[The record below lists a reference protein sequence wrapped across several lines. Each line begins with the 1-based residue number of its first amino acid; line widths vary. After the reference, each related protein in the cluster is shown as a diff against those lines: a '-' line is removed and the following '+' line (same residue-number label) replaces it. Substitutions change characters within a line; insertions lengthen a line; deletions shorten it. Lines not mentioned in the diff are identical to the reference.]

1 MSLAADERPEH
12 SGVLDT
18 EAAQLDFMSLQSIE
32 NGLQIHIHESTKAL
46 EEFFTS
52 DQRGVTAECCRASC
66 AALYRLYSPACAALE

>member
-32 NGLQIHIHESTKAL
+32 DGLQIHIHEST
-46 EEFFTS
+46 
-52 DQRGVTAECCRASC
+52 RASEN
-66 AALYRLYSPACAALE
+66 AALIPVRPTLSNGDGRLIAGRDPANLDLE